1 LGPENFRAEIFLG
14 RIFFG
19 VKNLK
24 SDFFWMR
31 NFIVR
36 KFLRLK
42 IFFKIFSYIDTKRRK
57 KVYNLFRVPYIQLG
71 VHMTPWK
78 IHLHRSA
85 GSRQAGKPIAQVYP
99 FVVALLARHQT
110 ARILGIYDSS

>member
-1 LGPENFRAEIFLG
+1 MRNSFVRKLG
-14 RIFFG
+14 RLKFF
-19 VKNLK
+19 LK
-24 SDFFWMR
+24 FFLVLKWKEGK
-31 NFIVR
+31 
-36 KFLRLK
+36 KF
-42 IFFKIFSYIDTKRRK
+42 
-57 KVYNLFRVPYIQLG
+57 YNLFRVPYIQLG

-85 GSRQAGKPIAQVYP
+85 GSRQAGKPIAHVYP